1 MHSDMIR
8 YYDINTAGHSIRCKL
23 YCNDVHKIGKVVIY
37 GHGFGGHKDN
47 KAAERFALRAISRF
61 KKSAVLTFDLPCH
74 GADGK
79 KKLLLDDCLTYIA
92 LIIEDC
98 KTRFGT
104 EDVFAY
110 ATSFGG
116 FLILKYLADRGN
128 PFRKIALR
136 CPAVDMYAVIT
147 HSIITPEAMEK
158 LDKGKDVLVGFDR
171 MVKVG
176 SQFLDDLRAED
187 LRHHDFM
194 EYADDILILHG
205 TKDEIISFDD
215 VAAFADD
222 NVIEF
227 VPVENAD
234 HRFSDPGGMDL
245 AIAAILDF
253 FAPAMS

>member
-1 MHSDMIR
+1 MIR
-8 YYDINTAGHSIRCKL
+8 YYDINTAGHSVRCKL
-23 YCNDVHKIGKVVIY
+23 YCNDVHKIEKVVIF

-61 KKSAVLTFDLPCH
+61 KKSAVVTFDLPCH

-79 KKLLLDDCLTYIA
+79 KKLLLEDCLTY
-92 LIIEDC
+92 LDLVCEDSR
-98 KTRFGT
+98 TRFGV
-104 EDVFAY
+104 EDLFAY

-116 FLILKYLADRGN
+116 FLVLKYLADRGN

-136 CPAVDMYAVIT
+136 CPAVNMYSVIT
-147 HSIITPEAMEK
+147 HSIITPEDMEK

-171 MVKVG
+171 KVKINKD
-176 SQFLDDLRAED
+176 FLLDLQAED
-187 LRHHDFM
+187 LRHHDYMDF
-194 EYADDILILHG
+194 ADDILILHG
-205 TKDEIISFDD
+205 TKDEIIPMDD

-227 VPVENAD
+227 VPVENED
-234 HRFSDPGGMDL
+234 HRFSNPAGMDL

-253 FAPAMS
+253 FAPAMA